1 MAQGRKS
8 PYVVSLTHEEKERL
22 EYLFRSTT
30 IQAGLARRARMVLL
44 MDEGLS
50 LTEIAERIGIGRGI
64 VRKWIKRFIKKRVQG
79 LGDKPGRGRKPVFS
93 PGSSPASGSISLRAT
108 G

>member
-1 MAQGRKS
+1 MSQGRKS
-8 PYVVSLTHEEKERL
+8 PYLVDLNHEEKGRL
-22 EYLFRSTT
+22 EYLLRSTT

-44 MDEGLS
+44 RAEGLS
-50 LTEIAERIGIGRGI
+50 LTEIAERVGVGRLV
-64 VRKWIKRFIKKRVQG
+64 VRKWIKRFIKDRLKG

-93 PGSSPASGSISLRAT
+93 PGSSHASGSISLRAT

>member
-8 PYVVSLTHEEKERL
+8 PYLVNLNQEEKERL
-22 EYLFRSTT
+22 EYLLRSTT
-30 IQAGLARRARMVLL
+30 IRAGLARRARMVLL
-44 MDEGLS
+44 RAEGRS
-50 LTEIAERIGIGRGI
+50 LTDIAERVGVGRLI
-64 VRKWIKRFIKKRVQG
+64 VRKWIKRFINDRLKG

-93 PGSSPASGSISLRAT
+93 PGSSHASGPISLRTT